1 MDPSR
6 GKQDVLR
13 CDLCEDSVPQLHC
26 DICHVNLCKP
36 CVGEH
41 VLDESKEHRI
51 LPFKKRGSTPKCLKH
66 SSKICELHCEQ
77 CDCPICA
84 LCVSSFEHEQHFKVD
99 IFKKFEEKKEA
110 LRKDIQELEYH
121 VYPKYRDIVSEIPI
135 QRKDLNKN
143 SQNLKAA
150 INKQGRDLHREVDSV
165 IKKMKTNVDDINF
178 KYMAY
183 LKKTGR

>member
-1 MDPSR
+1 MNSSR

-13 CDLCEDSVPQLHC
+13 CDLCETSMPLLHC

-41 VLDESKEHRI
+41 ALDETK
-51 LPFKKRGSTPKCLKH
+51 
-66 SSKICELHCEQ
+66 
-77 CDCPICA
+77 DCPICA

-99 IFKKFEEKKEA
+99 IFKKFEEKKAA
-110 LRKDIQELEYH
+110 LQKDIQELENLI
-121 VYPKYRDIVSEIPI
+121 YPKYQDIVSEVPI
-135 QRKDLNKN
+135 YRKDLNKN

-165 IKKMKTNVDDINF
+165 INKMKANVDDINF
-178 KYMAY
+178 KYMAH
-183 LKKTGR
+183 LKKTGKMKSQ